1 MPGLASMIE
10 QWDGQAVVCQ
20 FDRQAQAW
28 VFIALH
34 DTTLGRPVGGTRMKV
49 YQRPEDGLRDAMRL
63 AEGMTH
69 KWAVIDFPNGGG
81 KAVLAL
87 SRPLEGEE
95 RVGLLERYAGL
106 LRSLKG
112 SFATGEDLG
121 TTPEDMLVLARECD
135 YVHGYEPD
143 RGAVKDPGP
152 VTAVGVFAGLKA
164 AVRHQLGK
172 PELEGVS
179 VLVQGVGDVG
189 APLARFCAAAGAR
202 LLISD
207 IEAPRAEALAAELKG
222 EVVPADETYATPCDV
237 YAPCAVGG
245 TLNRE
250 TIPRLQCRI
259 VAGSANNQ
267 LELPE
272 DAELLHER
280 DILYAPD
287 YLINAGGALAFGLI
301 AQGVPDD
308 EALLEQVRG
317 LGAKLGEVFEEA
329 AQRGESPAHAA
340 HRRVMRVLGRA

>member
-222 EVVPADETYATPCDV
+222 EVVPADVGRDPLGLEGACD
-237 YAPCAVGG
+237 
-245 TLNRE
+245 
-250 TIPRLQCRI
+250 
-259 VAGSANNQ
+259 
-267 LELPE
+267 ELR
-272 DAELLHER
+272 LHEIR
-280 DILYAPD
+280 
-287 YLINAGGALAFGLI
+287 
-301 AQGVPDD
+301 
-308 EALLEQVRG
+308 R
-317 LGAKLGEVFEEA
+317 FEE
-329 AQRGESPAHAA
+329 
-340 HRRVMRVLGRA
+340 HRVARLVQHGKTSASQHTRRPGYTAGASSTVRTR